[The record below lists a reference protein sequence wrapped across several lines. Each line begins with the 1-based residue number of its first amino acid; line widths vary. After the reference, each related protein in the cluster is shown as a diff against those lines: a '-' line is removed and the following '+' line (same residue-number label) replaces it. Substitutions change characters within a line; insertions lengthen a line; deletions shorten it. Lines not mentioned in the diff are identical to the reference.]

1 MTQALLG
8 GWDVGTIVN
17 ARSGLSIQ
25 VQVTR
30 PDVLYRDSVSGA
42 WLQGPCA
49 TCVAVINTPR
59 GGASRNV
66 RRPDIVPGVNPYRD
80 DGLQWLNPAAFAIPA
95 PGTFGNM
102 KRGSIRAPRFVQAD
116 LVVAK
121 KFGITDGRAF
131 EFRWEV
137 YTSSTAPTS
146 PTRRRKSS
154 TIGTGANQAQP
165 GQPLTQAQ
173 AGSTFGVLSSTL
185 NRTVGLGTNRQMQF
199 AVRVTF

>member
-66 RRPDIVPGVNPYRD
+66 RRPDIVPGVNPYLD
-80 DGLQWLNPAAFAIPA
+80 DGLQWLNPAAFAMPA

-137 YTSSTAPTS
+137 YNIFDRTNFANPPAQIVDDRDGRESGAAGTAAH
-146 PTRRRKSS
+146 
-154 TIGTGANQAQP
+154 TGA
-165 GQPLTQAQ
+165 G
-173 AGSTFGVLSSTL
+173 
-185 NRTVGLGTNRQMQF
+185 GLDLRS
-199 AVRVTF
+199 AELHA

>member
-1 MTQALLG
+1 
-8 GWDVGTIVN
+8 
-17 ARSGLSIQ
+17 

-66 RRPDIVPGVNPYRD
+66 RRPDIVPGVNPYLD

-137 YTSSTAPTS
+137 YNIFDRDGRESGAAGTAAH
-146 PTRRRKSS
+146 
-154 TIGTGANQAQP
+154 TGA
-165 GQPLTQAQ
+165 G
-173 AGSTFGVLSSTL
+173 
-185 NRTVGLGTNRQMQF
+185 GLDLRS
-199 AVRVTF
+199 AELHA